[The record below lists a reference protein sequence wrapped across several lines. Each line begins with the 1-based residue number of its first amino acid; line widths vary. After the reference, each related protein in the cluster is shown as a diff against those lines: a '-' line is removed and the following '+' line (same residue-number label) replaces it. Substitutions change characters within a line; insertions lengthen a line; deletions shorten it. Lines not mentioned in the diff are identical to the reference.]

1 MKKVIT
7 NEESSINYIAN
18 LVDNFLDTINEQ
30 DLKIENKM
38 VIVTVEIVEK
48 LN

>member
-30 DLKIENKM
+30 DFENRK
-38 VIVTVEIVEK
+38 
-48 LN
+48 